1 MGQCCSGP
9 RRRALDRSGTIRR
22 YSLHAEVR
30 RRAVKSW
37 RARRRR
43 FLQAGG
49 RLELTLW
56 QVCGTRRCLAAAAV
70 ACAFTKL
77 GVAAG
82 DLGRVNP
89 ALRRNGSEAA
99 GRVSGRRTQEPTW
112 PPCVCQAVRLV
123 STERNGKGCA
133 HSRAFMCRIGQFRLC
148 NRSAMR
154 SVRDPNPDIARLPRR
169 QNQAARKRRSGCF

>member
-1 MGQCCSGP
+1 MARAQAALSAGRRPP
-9 RRRALDRSGTIRR
+9 RAD
-22 YSLHAEVR
+22 
-30 RRAVKSW
+30 
-37 RARRRR
+37 
-43 FLQAGG
+43 
-49 RLELTLW
+49 LW

-169 QNQAARKRRSGCF
+169 QNQAAIKRGGVVVFNGWRRLRARLHSALQ